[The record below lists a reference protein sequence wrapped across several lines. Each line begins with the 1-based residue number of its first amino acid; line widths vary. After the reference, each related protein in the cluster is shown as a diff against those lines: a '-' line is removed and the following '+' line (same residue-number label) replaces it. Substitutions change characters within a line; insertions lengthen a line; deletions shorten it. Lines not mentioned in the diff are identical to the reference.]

1 MRECRWVMVCLLLG
15 MLAAPGLLR
24 AQEATPAPAPA
35 PTPAPTPEPKQEP
48 AAEKPARESV
58 PFRAIEGPIVI
69 NLPSVDT
76 PSPGTLTLLF
86 THRFQTKVQDSSIHD
101 LFSLDN
107 GANIGIGLAYSPLK
121 NLDAGFYRW
130 SDLDVYEL
138 SARYHL
144 FSSGGFDA
152 GVRLGEDWRTE
163 TSVTSPHSSFFAQ
176 VMLAYSWRD
185 RLRVSAVPTYL
196 QRTNGLPRLYPSPVP
211 GDSSCVQTEFGSYLC
226 SGYYRDIF
234 NVPFAVSIALTH
246 SITVHGEV
254 TPRVGKVNASGTGW
268 IVSIEKSL
276 LRHRFAFTAGN
287 QRQTTVDQYI
297 YGIPGYR
304 QAKDIFL
311 GFNLVRQWKLK

>member
-1 MRECRWVMVCLLLG
+1 MRTRTVVPVV
-15 MLAAPGLLR
+15 LAAALLSAGSMLT
-24 AQEATPAPAPA
+24 AQEAAPAA
-35 PTPAPTPEPKQEP
+35 EEP
-48 AAEKPARESV
+48 AAEKPKKEASSSV
-58 PFRAIEGPIVI
+58 PFRAIEGPVVI

-76 PSPGTLTLLF
+76 PPPGTLTLLF
-86 THRFQTKVQDSSIHD
+86 THRFQTKVQDSTIHD

-107 GANIGIGLAYSPLK
+107 GANIGIGLAYAPVK
-121 NLDAGFYRW
+121 NLDVAFYRW

-163 TSVTSPHSSFFAQ
+163 TSTTSPHSSFFAQ
-176 VMLAYSWRD
+176 TTLSWSWKD

-196 QRTNGLPRLYPSPVP
+196 QQTNGLPRLYPSPPP
-211 GDSSCVQTEFGSYLC
+211 GDSSCVQTEFGPYLC
-226 SGYYRDIF
+226 SGYYQNIF
-234 NVPFAVSIALTH
+234 NVPVAVSIALTH
-246 SITVHGEV
+246 SITVHGEL
-254 TPRVGKVNASGTGW
+254 TPRLGKVNASGIGW

-297 YGIPGYR
+297 YGAPVYR
-304 QAKDIFL
+304 RAQDIYL
-311 GFNLVRQWKLK
+311 GFNLVRQWKVK